1 MRSQSVCHL
10 EGAGHN
16 RQDEAVSPDPNHR
29 SKATGARHAVAG
41 LTGLAAAA
49 VAISIAVT
57 GNDPVGSAPRD
68 PVPIGGAV
76 VLPTA
81 PTVTTPQTLPPLA
94 LLLEEPLPPRLARLT
109 GSEQLRALERRAAHG
124 PASARLQYAAAEQ
137 RTGHQ
142 QVARREYRAVLAT
155 DPTDMAARTGL
166 ILARAVASPA
176 ALRESGRTMA
186 RLARAN
192 PTSQLVAINQGWL
205 AVYRND
211 RPTAIT
217 AWRRAAK
224 LRPNT
229 RLGRSAS
236 GALGKLAPSPNP

>member
-1 MRSQSVCHL
+1 MSGQSVCHL
-10 EGAGHN
+10 EGSDHN
-16 RQDEAVSPDPNHR
+16 RQDGDVRPDPNHSSR
-29 SKATGARHAVAG
+29 ATGARHAVAG

-68 PVPIGGAV
+68 PVPIGGGV
-76 VLPTA
+76 VRPTA
-81 PTVTTPQTLPPLA
+81 PPVATPQTLPPLA
-94 LLLEEPLPPRLARLT
+94 LLLEQPLPSRLARLT
-109 GSEQLRALERRAAHG
+109 GTEQLRALERRAAAG
-124 PASARLQYAAAEQ
+124 PTSARLQFAAAEQ

-142 QVARREYRAVLAT
+142 RAAGREYRAVLAT
-155 DPTDMAARTGL
+155 DPTNMAARTGL
-166 ILARAVASPA
+166 ILARAAANPA

-186 RLARAN
+186 TLARAN
-192 PTSQLVAINQGWL
+192 PTSQLVAVNQGWL

-211 RPTAIT
+211 RPTAIA

-236 GALGKLAPSPNP
+236 GALGKLAPSPSP